1 LTNFIVNAIDS
12 DNCQGRLD
20 MLDVEVI
27 DQPGAAAA
35 ALDPARSRLLA
46 ELQEP
51 ASAATLATRLGLK
64 RQGINYH
71 LRTLE
76 EHGLI
81 QVADTRTW
89 GGLTERL
96 MVASAASY
104 AVSPSV
110 FGRVAADPERSKDRL
125 AASYLVALGARV
137 VREVGD
143 LLRRARQADKDL
155 AMLAID
161 TEIRFASPAD
171 RAAFTRDL
179 TQAVATLASR
189 YHNASAP
196 GGRAHRLIVVAH
208 PTPTPTTGKDA

>member
-1 LTNFIVNAIDS
+1 MF
-12 DNCQGRLD
+12 
-20 MLDVEVI
+20 DVEVI

-71 LRTLE
+71 LRMLE

-81 QVADTRTW
+81 KVADTRTW

-104 AVSPSV
+104 AVSPEV
-110 FGRVAADPERSKDRL
+110 FGTVAADPARSRDRL

-143 LLRRARQADKDL
+143 LWRRARQADKDL
-155 AMLAID
+155 ATLAID
-161 TEIRFASPAD
+161 TEIRFASSAD
-171 RAAFTRDL
+171 RAAFTREL
-179 TQAVATLASR
+179 TQIVASLASR
-189 YHNASAP
+189 YHDASAP
-196 GGRAHRLIVVAH
+196 GGRAHRLIVLAH
-208 PTPTPTTGKDA
+208 PTPNPERMHDARQKGI